1 MVMMNHYSN
10 ASMTREMNRME
21 ETVFFNLGNAIAAKR
36 DPKELIKEAQI
47 VKDNRGPLG
56 KLVIVED
63 ETNGDHILFEVND
76 QEAPS
81 DRTKEFKVKEVIE

>member
-1 MVMMNHYSN
+1 
-10 ASMTREMNRME
+10 ME

-47 VKDNRGPLG
+47 VKDAREPLG

-63 ETNGDHILFEVND
+63 ESNHMHILFELAD

-81 DRTKEFKVKEVIE
+81 DQTAAFKVKKIVD

>member
-1 MVMMNHYSN
+1 
-10 ASMTREMNRME
+10 ME

-47 VKDNRGPLG
+47 VKDNRDPLG
-56 KLVIVED
+56 KLVIVEG
-63 ETNGDHILFEVND
+63 EGNESLILFDLAD

-81 DRTKEFKVKEVIE
+81 ETTEAFKVKKIIE

>member
-1 MVMMNHYSN
+1 
-10 ASMTREMNRME
+10 ME

-76 QEAPS
+76 QEVPS

>member
-1 MVMMNHYSN
+1 
-10 ASMTREMNRME
+10 ME

-47 VKDNRGPLG
+47 IKDNRDPLG
-56 KLVIVED
+56 KFVIVED
-63 ETNGDHILFEVND
+63 EGKETLILFDLAD

-81 DRTKEFKVKEVIE
+81 EENEPFKIKKLIE

>member
-1 MVMMNHYSN
+1 M
-10 ASMTREMNRME
+10 EME

-56 KLVIVED
+56 KLVIVEG
-63 ETNGDHILFEVND
+63 EGKESLILFDLAD
-76 QEAPS
+76 QEEPS
-81 DRTKEFKVKEVIE
+81 EKTEPFKVKKVID

>member
-1 MVMMNHYSN
+1 
-10 ASMTREMNRME
+10 ME

-47 VKDNRGPLG
+47 VKGKRDPQG

-63 ETNGDHILFEVND
+63 DGETLILFDLAD
-76 QEAPS
+76 QEESSKNTQP
-81 DRTKEFKVKEVIE
+81 FKIKKIID

>member
-1 MVMMNHYSN
+1 
-10 ASMTREMNRME
+10 ME
-21 ETVFFNLGNAIAAKR
+21 ETVFFNLGNAITAKR

-47 VKDNRGPLG
+47 VKDAREPLE

-63 ETNGDHILFEVND
+63 ESNHMHILFELAD

-81 DRTKEFKVKEVIE
+81 DQTAAFKVKKIVD

>member
-1 MVMMNHYSN
+1 
-10 ASMTREMNRME
+10 ME

-47 VKDNRGPLG
+47 VKDQRKSAG

-63 ETNGDHILFEVND
+63 PVKGEHILFDLSD
-76 QEAPS
+76 QEES
-81 DRTKEFKVKEVIE
+81 KETTNAFKIKKIIE